1 MKRRPLVVGHRTL
14 QWPVFLPV
22 TTFGGRFPLDELVRP
37 YLERLAP
44 ALMVSYHYAQKMTR
58 RQRSIVFI
66 DSGGFASLFE
76 GSAAVEEGGTASI
89 VTKDGDRITPADV
102 LKYQERFADI
112 GATVDFIV
120 PPDLPLA
127 EAQRRQDL
135 TIRNAIW
142 ALEARSSSNLRL
154 LASVQAW
161 DEASAVHIVRR
172 LAPYPFDGFA
182 LGGMVPRMKRP
193 AEIADI
199 IRAVRSV
206 DNERPLHVF
215 GIGSPAL
222 IRQFIAA
229 GADSFDSSS
238 YVRAAVDGKVLAEE
252 GNEAWTNL
260 SDVSHTSQ
268 HGRILSRLGSEYLQL
283 EGESNR
289 MALALHN
296 LESLLQAVSTA
307 PTATGPP
314 RISPSPRQ
322 AAGARSVSRRRTTV
336 LRATGWPLHPTGPT

>member
-1 MKRRPLVVGHRTL
+1 MRREPLVLGHRTL
-14 QWPVFLPV
+14 EWPAFLPV

-44 ALMVSYHYAQKMTR
+44 ALMVSYHYAQKITR

-76 GSAAVEEGGTASI
+76 GSAAVEEGSTASI
-89 VTKDGDRITPADV
+89 VTKNGDRITPAGV
-102 LKYQERFADI
+102 LEFQERYADI

-127 EAQRRQDL
+127 DAQRRQDL

-142 ALEARSSSNLRL
+142 ALQARSSSTLRL
-154 LASVQAW
+154 FASVQAW
-161 DEASAVHIVRR
+161 DEASAVQTMRR

-199 IRAVRSV
+199 IRAIRSV
-206 DNERPLHVF
+206 DNKRPLHVF

-222 IRQFIAA
+222 ISQFIAS

-238 YVRAAVDGKVLAEE
+238 YVRAAVDGKVLAEDSS
-252 GNEAWTNL
+252 EAWVKL
-260 SDVSHTSQ
+260 SNITPTCQD
-268 HGRILSRLGSEYLQL
+268 GRILSRLGTDYLQL

-296 LESLLQAVSTA
+296 LNLVVE
-307 PTATGPP
+307 AT
-314 RISPSPRQ
+314 R
-322 AAGARSVSRRRTTV
+322 
-336 LRATGWPLHPTGPT
+336 HPGTDQ

>member
-1 MKRRPLVVGHRTL
+1 MTRMPLALGYRTL
-14 QWPVFLPV
+14 EWPAFLPV

-44 ALMVSYHYAQKMTR
+44 ALMVSYHYAQKMTC
-58 RQRSIVFI
+58 RQGSIVFV

-76 GSAAVEEGGTASI
+76 GSMALEQGDTAAI
-89 VTKDGDRITPADV
+89 VTKDGNRITPADV
-102 LKYQERFADI
+102 LEHQEKFADL

-120 PPDLPLA
+120 PPNLPLA
-127 EAQRRQDL
+127 EAQRKQDL

-142 ALEARSSSNLRL
+142 ALQARSSSTLRL
-154 LASVQAW
+154 FASIQAW
-161 DEASAVHIVRR
+161 DEASAVQIMRR

-193 AEIADI
+193 AEIEEI
-199 IRAVRSV
+199 IRAIRSV
-206 DNERPLHVF
+206 DHERPLHVF

-252 GNEAWTNL
+252 GNEAWINL
-260 SDVSHTSQ
+260 SDISRTSQ
-268 HGRILSRLGSEYLQL
+268 HGRIWSRLGSEYLQL

-307 PTATGPP
+307 PTATAPP
-314 RISPSPRQ
+314 MISPSPLQ
-322 AAGARSVSRRRTTV
+322 TAEAKSVSRRRTTL
-336 LRATGWPLHPTGPT
+336 LRAT

>member
-1 MKRRPLVVGHRTL
+1 MTRMPLVLGHRTL
-14 QWPVFLPV
+14 EWPAFLPV

-37 YLERLAP
+37 YLQRLAP

-58 RQRSIVFI
+58 RQGSIVFV

-76 GSAAVEEGGTASI
+76 GSMALEQGDTAAI
-89 VTKDGDRITPADV
+89 VTKDGNRITPADV
-102 LKYQERFADI
+102 LEHQEKYADI

-127 EAQRRQDL
+127 ESQRRQDL

-142 ALEARSSSNLRL
+142 ALQARSSSTLRL
-154 LASVQAW
+154 FASIQAW
-161 DEASAVHIVRR
+161 DEASAVQIMRR

-193 AEIADI
+193 AEIAEI
-199 IRAVRSV
+199 IRAIRSV
-206 DNERPLHVF
+206 DHERPLHVF

-252 GNEAWTNL
+252 GNEAWISL
-260 SDVSHTSQ
+260 SDVPLQPQSSS
-268 HGRILSRLGSEYLQL
+268 IVSRLGFEYLTL

-296 LESLLQAVSTA
+296 LQLIAEAICQ
-307 PTATGPP
+307 TGT
-314 RISPSPRQ
+314 
-322 AAGARSVSRRRTTV
+322 RSKR
-336 LRATGWPLHPTGPT
+336 